1 LIDEVRII
9 AKGKQPQGER
19 VIYDAT
25 QMVDENT
32 ENVFYR
38 ERARIADNTG
48 SIPEPPGF
56 FSGDSYHGGDLD
68 FY

>member
-1 LIDEVRII
+1 
-9 AKGKQPQGER
+9 
-19 VIYDAT
+19 VIYDAS

-32 ENVFYR
+32 ENGFYT

-48 SIPEPPGF
+48 SIPEQPGF
-56 FSGDSYHGGDLD
+56 VSGDSYHGGDLD